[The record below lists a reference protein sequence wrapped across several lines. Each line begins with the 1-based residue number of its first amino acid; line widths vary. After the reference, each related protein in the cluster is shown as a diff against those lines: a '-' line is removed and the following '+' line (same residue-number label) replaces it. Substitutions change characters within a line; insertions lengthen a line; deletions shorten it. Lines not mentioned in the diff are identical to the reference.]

1 MSSMENGLSQR
12 QTQTLTLA
20 PQLRQGLRLLAMSLP
35 DLRRELLAEMARN
48 PAIDDVEPTLEKTTL
63 SQKESESAAAEPA
76 RDWPDDDN
84 ALDAAR
90 LAGFRRPDD
99 YVIGGRRYDGRTVP
113 DAEAIERRQR
123 LFDGLVG
130 EETLVQHLMAQLATS
145 DIDEAD
151 RPLAEL
157 LIGELD
163 DDGRF
168 AGDESEI
175 CLVAGESAEKV
186 EDTLR
191 KIRAFDPPGCG
202 ARTLGECLSAQLD
215 RIPDRAVRARVAGLL
230 DRLEDVARGTAGD
243 AEALRALRT
252 LDPRPG
258 RAYRETARGVEY
270 VNPEVHVVR
279 CADGWLARVDARS
292 LPEIRISAK
301 YVTLL
306 ADPQTD
312 PETKA
317 YIRERIAAAKAMVEA
332 VAKRRDTI
340 ERIAQEIVDRQ
351 PGFFEK
357 GLKGLRPL
365 TMQEVAD
372 AVGVHGT
379 TVSRTVNGKY
389 MATPKGTVELRR
401 FFVQGIVTDDGEAVA
416 RDGVLDRLKAL
427 VAAEDRAHP
436 LSDERLSEQLKAAG
450 ALRVWRGVRSMR
462 RASWAESPRSPGSR
476 FAPVTDSRPRTAFFG
491 RPRSFGSSAGLAMPI
506 VTKTM
511 ISFCT
516 FWRLFQPKSVCPIQ
530 GILCR

>member
-1 MSSMENGLSQR
+1 MSGMENGLGLGQR
-12 QTQTLTLA
+12 QTQTQTLA

-63 SQKESESAAAEPA
+63 SQKESESAAAETA

-99 YVIGGRRYDGRTVP
+99 YVIGGRYDGRTVP

-145 DIDEAD
+145 DIDVRD

-168 AGDESEI
+168 AGDWDDI
-175 CLVAGESAEKV
+175 LLVTGESAEKA

-191 KIRAFDPPGCG
+191 KILSFDPPGCG

-230 DRLEDVARGTAGD
+230 DCLEDVARGTAGD
-243 AEALRALRT
+243 PEALRALRT

-258 RAYRETARGVEY
+258 RAFRASARGVEY
-270 VNPEVHVVR
+270 VNPEVHVER

-292 LPEIRISAK
+292 LPEVRISAK
-301 YVTLL
+301 YVALL
-306 ADPQTD
+306 ADPKAD

-401 FFVQGIVTDDGEAVA
+401 FFVQGIVTDGGEAVA

-427 VAAEDRAHP
+427 VEAEDRGHP
-436 LSDERLSEQLKAAG
+436 LSDERLSERLKAAG
-450 ALRVWRGVRSMR
+450 FPIAR
-462 RASWAESPRSPGSR
+462 RTVAKYR
-476 FAPVTDSRPRTAFFG
+476 
-491 RPRSFGSSAGLAMPI
+491 GLAGIPEASARK
-506 VTKTM
+506 VTPP
-511 ISFCT
+511 
-516 FWRLFQPKSVCPIQ
+516 RKS
-530 GILCR
+530 

>member
-48 PAIDDVEPTLEKTTL
+48 PAIDDVEATLEKTTL
-63 SQKESESAAAEPA
+63 SQKEGESAAEGA

-99 YVIGGRRYDGRTVP
+99 YVIGGRYDGRTVP

-145 DIDEAD
+145 DIDARD
-151 RPLAEL
+151 WPLAEL

-168 AGDESEI
+168 AGDWDDI
-175 CLVAGESAEKV
+175 LLVTGESAEKA

-258 RAYRETARGVEY
+258 RAYRASARGVEY

-365 TMQEVAD
+365 TMQEVAY

-450 ALRVWRGVRSMR
+450 FPVARRTVAKYRSLAGIPG
-462 RASWAESPRSPGSR
+462 ASARKVTPPR
-476 FAPVTDSRPRTAFFG
+476 
-491 RPRSFGSSAGLAMPI
+491 
-506 VTKTM
+506 
-511 ISFCT
+511 
-516 FWRLFQPKSVCPIQ
+516 KS
-530 GILCR
+530 